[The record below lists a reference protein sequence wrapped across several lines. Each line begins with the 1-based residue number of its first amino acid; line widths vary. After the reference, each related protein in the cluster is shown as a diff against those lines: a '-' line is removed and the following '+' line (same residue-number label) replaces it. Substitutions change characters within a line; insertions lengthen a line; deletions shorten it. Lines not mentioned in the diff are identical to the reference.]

1 MENILHAIGNK
12 FLRDLLTGSHA
23 KNHIEHHF
31 VPRIFLKI
39 VLPKNIVQKMYVLIA
54 YSYHFYIIY
63 QLQGIK

>member
-39 VLPKNIVQKMYVLIA
+39 VLTKILCAKNVRPDGLQLLF
-54 YSYHFYIIY
+54 HIIY
-63 QLQGIK
+63 QLY